1 MPPVGVEPTYSGFSV
16 QRLNQLSYSGVARE
30 EK

>member
-16 QRLNQLSYSGVARE
+16 QRLNQLSYSGVVGKRI
-30 EK
+30 